1 MLSQRKTRFRGVSLA
16 LVAGLLSACGA
27 QNLTVTEAVIPP
39 PLMDPQPYR
48 IAVQYSE
55 GMYDYTHKEEMLG
68 NKQWTIKLGAA
79 NKRVYDQILVKLF
92 DDVSFLGPSEPVP
105 ENQYDLV
112 LRPSIQAFEFAI
124 PQQSRTEAYTVWIR
138 YQIEVFNRFGTR
150 VGAWPINAYGKSG
163 AERFEGEAAIQRAA
177 VLAMRDAAALLTIR
191 VAAQATRAANDK
203 RGGPDDPALA
213 EGAEP
218 ADLAIIDGDASV
230 AETTDNGGE
239 DPNPTIESA
248 EKLRYE

>member
-1 MLSQRKTRFRGVSLA
+1 MRGLTLTFAAVFM
-16 LVAGLLSACGA
+16 SACGS
-27 QNLTVTEAVIPP
+27 QNLTLSEATIPD
-39 PLMDPQPYR
+39 PLIASQPYR

-55 GMYDYTHKEEMLG
+55 DMYDYTHQEEMLG
-68 NKQWTIKLGAA
+68 NKKWTIKLGAA
-79 NKRVYDQILVKLF
+79 NKRVYDQILAALF
-92 DDVSFLGPSEPVP
+92 DDVTFLGPSEPLP
-105 ENQYDLV
+105 DNQYDLV

-124 PQQSRTEAYTVWIR
+124 PQQSRTDAYTVWIR

-177 VLAMRDAAALLTIR
+177 ILAMRDAAALVTMR
-191 VAAQATRAANDK
+191 VAAQAQRAANDA

-213 EGAEP
+213 ANDES
-218 ADLAIIDGDASV
+218 ADLSTSDDAMSV
-230 AETTDNGGE
+230 ADISENGGE
-239 DPNPTIESA
+239 DANPTIESA